1 MAHARE
7 SQHPGNLAD
16 FGNSSRK
23 RKLSEAASTST
34 PKQLTLN
41 FASGRVP
48 QKQLDS
54 LIVNFVVD
62 SLQPFSV
69 VEAPS
74 FVKLVDTLAPE
85 NTVPTRRMLMA
96 RIDERYE
103 EMKTSLRKAFDE
115 VPYVTVTAD
124 CWTSFRRCYLAATV
138 SWLEPASLKRNSA
151 VLICQRMT
159 GSVTHDKIADLLLE
173 VFKEYGLQGK
183 VTKVVTDNGSNFVKA
198 FRVFGEPVQPD
209 DLEPSEQ
216 GDEGLEFVEVAPLLE
231 NVDQGEARL
240 PPHHRCAAHT
250 LNLVATTDTG
260 AAERHEI
267 FSRPFRSVL
276 RTCRALWN
284 KQGQSAVA
292 AETIRRFCG
301 KALIRPVATRWNSL
315 YDALECVHKLDAE
328 GKDFDGL
335 CRTLQVPP
343 FQRPRDLLFIEEYCK
358 VMKPLACAI
367 DVVQREEHMFMGYLL
382 PTITV
387 LQQRLSHL
395 LQAGLAFSAP
405 LVNALLDGIQNRF
418 GPLIND
424 RELLLA
430 AIALPRFK
438 VGWVLGEAK
447 RQELAQ
453 LLTDELNRPCYGGSP
468 TGG

>member
-23 RKLSEAASTST
+23 RKLSGAASTST

-115 VPYVTVTAD
+115 VPCVTATAD

-173 VFKEYGLQGK
+173 VFKEYGLEGK

-198 FRVFGEPVQPD
+198 FR
-209 DLEPSEQ
+209 
-216 GDEGLEFVEVAPLLE
+216 
-231 NVDQGEARL
+231 
-240 PPHHRCAAHT
+240 
-250 LNLVATTDTG
+250 
-260 AAERHEI
+260 
-267 FSRPFRSVL
+267 
-276 RTCRALWN
+276 
-284 KQGQSAVA
+284 
-292 AETIRRFCG
+292 
-301 KALIRPVATRWNSL
+301 
-315 YDALECVHKLDAE
+315 
-328 GKDFDGL
+328 
-335 CRTLQVPP
+335 
-343 FQRPRDLLFIEEYCK
+343 
-358 VMKPLACAI
+358 
-367 DVVQREEHMFMGYLL
+367 
-382 PTITV
+382 
-387 LQQRLSHL
+387 
-395 LQAGLAFSAP
+395 
-405 LVNALLDGIQNRF
+405 
-418 GPLIND
+418 
-424 RELLLA
+424 
-430 AIALPRFK
+430 
-438 VGWVLGEAK
+438 
-447 RQELAQ
+447 
-453 LLTDELNRPCYGGSP
+453 
-468 TGG
+468 